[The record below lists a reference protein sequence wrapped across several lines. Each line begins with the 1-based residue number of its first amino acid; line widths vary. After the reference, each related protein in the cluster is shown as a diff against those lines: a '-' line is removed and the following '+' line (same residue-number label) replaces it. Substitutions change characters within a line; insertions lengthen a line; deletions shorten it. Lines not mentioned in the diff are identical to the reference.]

1 VSVLQ
6 FDCHFAYPGGFEL
19 DLAFEVD
26 KGVTALVGPSGTGK
40 TTTLHLIAGLLAPRM
55 SRPPGARR
63 GRIVLNGRVLDDAS
77 AGVRVPPH
85 RRHVGLVFQDYQLF
99 PHLTVEANLR
109 YGERRRGLAR
119 VGLPHL
125 IEVLE
130 LGPLLG
136 RYPASLSG
144 GQKQRVA
151 LGRAIASDPEILLL
165 DEPVSALDE
174 ELKDSIVRYLVRTLQ
189 EYPLPTL
196 LVTHDA
202 STRAALASSI
212 VPMPLP
218 VRRMTS

>member
-1 VSVLQ
+1 MSVLL
-6 FDCHFAYPGGFEL
+6 FDCRFAYPGGFEL
-19 DLAFEVD
+19 DLAFEAGD
-26 KGVTALVGPSGTGK
+26 GVTALVGPSGSGK
-40 TTTLHLIAGLLAPRM
+40 TTTLHLIAGLLAPQLD
-55 SRPPGARR
+55 RPSKTRC
-63 GRIVLNGRVLDDAS
+63 GRIVLNGRVLDDTS

-109 YGERRRGLAR
+109 YGQRRRGRSR

-125 IEVLE
+125 VEVLE

-144 GQKQRVA
+144 GQKQRLA

-174 ELKDSIVRYLVRTLQ
+174 DLKSSVIGYLTRTLA

-196 LVTHDA
+196 LVTHDEP
-202 STRAALASSI
+202 TRAALASA
-212 VPMPLP
+212 VVRMPSRP
-218 VRRMTS
+218 AG

>member
-1 VSVLQ
+1 MSVLL
-6 FDCHFAYPGGFEL
+6 FDCRFAYPGGFEL
-19 DLAFEVD
+19 DLAFELD
-26 KGVTALVGPSGTGK
+26 RGVTALVGPSGSGK
-40 TTTLHLIAGLLAPRM
+40 TTTLHLIAGLLAPRPA
-55 SRPPGARR
+55 RPPETKTS
-63 GRIVLNGRVLDDAS
+63 RIILNGRPLDAPA
-77 AGVRVPPH
+77 AGIRVAAH

-109 YGERRRGLAR
+109 YGQRRRGQSR
-119 VGLPHL
+119 VALPHL
-125 IEVLE
+125 VEVLE

-174 ELKDSIVRYLVRTLQ
+174 ELKSSVIGYLTRTLG

-196 LVTHDA
+196 LVTHDEP
-202 STRAALASSI
+202 TRAALASSM
-212 VPMPLP
+212 VRMPSRP
-218 VRRMTS
+218 AR